1 MTSPCTAQAYCILY
15 TITVAAQAAA
25 GAIAGPRRH
34 DFTAII
40 PEVAP
45 LSEPLLTDRFENPV
59 HPHDSIWIPLPDGS
73 RLAARL
79 WRPQLD
85 RRVPA
90 VIEYIP
96 YRQSDATAVGDSMM
110 HRWFAG
116 HGIAALRI
124 DLRGSGNSDGVLRD
138 EYLKQEQDD
147 AVAAIAWIAAQPWCN
162 GSVGMIG
169 ISWGGFAALQVAARR
184 PPALKAIVTCCST
197 DDRWRDDVHYMGGA
211 LLNDGVSWG
220 SALLGQVA
228 RPPDPAH
235 VGEAWRDLWLR
246 RLEATE
252 PPLAG
257 WLAHP
262 ERDAF
267 WKHGSVA
274 EDYGAI
280 QCAVYAVSGWTDG
293 YSDAVLRLMQNL
305 SCPRR
310 GLIGP
315 WTHLYP
321 NFGLPGP
328 AIGFLQDC
336 LRWWRQWLEGVDS
349 GIAREPMLCLWLGE
363 KLRADANRPQTGGR
377 WIAVTGWPVDRGRLA
392 FALADPHLLVRG
404 QPAESTGAAIPLKT
418 PQDCGAAG
426 GEWCPQDGG
435 GTGPE
440 FQSDQ
445 RIDDG
450 RSVTFDTVPLTERL
464 EMLGAATL
472 ECEVAMTGRVSLL
485 AARLCE
491 VAPDGASTR
500 VTFGLLRLRR
510 PPGVAPGERFRI
522 SLTLKAVAYAFSPGC
537 RIRLALSDAYWPMAW
552 PEPADAGLVLHTA
565 ASRLTLPMLG
575 AEDAPAPVFDAPVAA
590 TPIAHEILRPES
602 HRREV
607 RHDLATGASEYA
619 VDFRRG
625 RIRLGELVLD
635 GYGRELYSIQAADPA
650 SASAALEREFVFER
664 PGWTVRVRVRTALR
678 REGLDLRLDSDLA
691 AFEGDAEIFTRRW
704 THRFPYDG
712 S

>member
-1 MTSPCTAQAYCILY
+1 M
-15 TITVAAQAAA
+15 
-25 GAIAGPRRH
+25 
-34 DFTAII
+34 
-40 PEVAP
+40 
-45 LSEPLLTDRFENPV
+45 SEPLPTDDFENPV
-59 HPHDSIWIPLPDGS
+59 HPHESIWIPLPDGI

-79 WRPQLD
+79 WRPD
-85 RRVPA
+85 VSRRVPV

-96 YRQSDATAVGDSMM
+96 YRQSDATAIGDSLM
-110 HRWFAG
+110 HPWFAG

-124 DLRGSGNSDGVLRD
+124 DIRGSGNSSGVLTD
-138 EYLKQEQDD
+138 EYLRQEQDD

-220 SALLGQVA
+220 SALFGQVA

-235 VGEAWRDLWLR
+235 VGEAWRDMWLQ

-252 PPLAG
+252 PPLAN

-274 EDYGAI
+274 EDYSAI
-280 QCAVYAVSGWTDG
+280 QCAVYAVGGWTDG
-293 YSDAVLRLMQNL
+293 YSDVVLRLMQHL

-310 GLIGP
+310 GMIGP
-315 WTHLYP
+315 WTHVYP

-328 AIGFLQDC
+328 AIGFLQEC
-336 LRWWRQWLEGVDS
+336 LRWWRHWLDGVDTGVS
-349 GIAREPMLCLWLGE
+349 EEPMLSLWLGE
-363 KLRADANRPQTGGR
+363 GLRADARGPDISGR
-377 WIAVTGWPVDRGRLA
+377 WIAVTDWPRDQGRQP
-392 FALADPHLLVRG
+392 FALTDRHLTVEGDAPAAADLAL
-404 QPAESTGAAIPLKT
+404 PLRS
-418 PQDCGAAG
+418 PQDCGVAG

-435 GTGPE
+435 GNGPE

-450 RSVTFDTVPLTERL
+450 RSVTFDTPPLTTRV

-472 ECEVAMTGRVSLL
+472 DCAVAMTGRVSLL

-491 VAPDGASTR
+491 VAPDGASAR

-510 PPGVAPGERFRI
+510 PAAVAPGERFRV
-522 SLTLKAVAYAFSPGC
+522 SLPLKAVAYAFRPGS
-537 RIRLALSDAYWPMAW
+537 RIRLALSDTYWPMAW
-552 PEPADAGLVLHTA
+552 PEPVDAGLVVYPA
-565 ASRLTLPMLG
+565 GSSLTLPLLG
-575 AEDAPAPVFDAPVAA
+575 EEDALAPVFGPAVAA
-590 TPIAHEILRPES
+590 MPLPHEMLKPEA

-607 RHDLATGASEYA
+607 RHDLATATSDYV
-619 VDFRRG
+619 VDFRRR
-625 RIRLGELVLD
+625 RIGLGELVMD
-635 GYGRELYSIQAADPA
+635 GHGHEIYRIHTGDPT
-650 SASAALEREFVFER
+650 SAAALLEREFQFER
-664 PGWTVRVRVRTALR
+664 PGWHIRVRAQTSLCRDGR
-678 REGLDLRLDSDLA
+678 DLRLDSSLT
-691 AFEGDAEIFTRRW
+691 AFENEAQIFDRQW

-712 S
+712 D